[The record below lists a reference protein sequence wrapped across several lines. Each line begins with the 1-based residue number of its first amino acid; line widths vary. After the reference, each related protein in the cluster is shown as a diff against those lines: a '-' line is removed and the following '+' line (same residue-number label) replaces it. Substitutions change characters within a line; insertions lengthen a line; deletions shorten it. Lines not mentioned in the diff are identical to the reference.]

1 MAQPLLSGKVL
12 SEDGR
17 SVSFASVKWKIQADA
32 IVQAYAIADEKGNY
46 ELTLPAGLT
55 GFVEVSAIGYK
66 TIVLHLAE
74 MKASSGQL
82 TITLPVQTAEL
93 KTVTVRN
100 KPSVRVSGDTT
111 AYLVDKFKRGN
122 ESNVNELLANI
133 PGFTVGRSG
142 IITYNGKV
150 IDRVII
156 NGDDLTGKNYRY
168 LTRNLDP
175 AGIEEMQVIRNYSD
189 PTSITA
195 SLTSGNEQALNIV
208 YKRGWLHRIFG
219 VADAAAGLP
228 ATAYNGGVQALG
240 LFNKVKGLF
249 IQRANNIGQTT
260 LNPGASM
267 LPEDL
272 QIDPVFDIPAV
283 QYKPLTSITDINT
296 GMQDVTALTEN
307 NTASS
312 MLTFLIKPVKTLSLR
327 GRLDFSYDR
336 YRQFMNNT
344 VTYVTAS
351 PPIDIVQQNDIKR
364 RLQTLKGTL
373 LMNYYLPKGRDQ
385 LLLLLKGAAENN
397 KSTSGNIIAEDEK
410 LENLSEED
418 KQTGIRLIYNH
429 LFRKQ
434 ASFSSQVSY
443 MEGRL
448 PLTYRISPAA
458 FNSFFMPADPFSD
471 LNQQSRQY
479 YQNFSGQLAALKKY
493 ERHTLSCTLSTSLK
507 KEELSNAI
515 SHTTPTH
522 EDFISSDSVNSLGN
536 KLTTVSNTL
545 QDTWFFNKNAA
556 ATISATLFYYENN
569 LSNHTGVANSHSI
582 NGMRLLPAFS
592 LNYKLGRYSQLNFAL
607 NQDNRF
613 AESSVLGQGYVI
625 RNLYTVSRNLNLLQ
639 QRLSRSANLSFV
651 SNNIAD
657 RKRLFYSFLSFSQ
670 MPLFYIPKV
679 QAHPDF
685 TFMEYVPSQKTTRML
700 ILRVSGQ
707 KLSKNFRQK
716 IAPGISIIQGHNYRV
731 ENDMEKKTKFL
742 QVQGNI
748 GFDKEV
754 GRIQLRTSL
763 EYNIFYQTFVRST
776 YNQYWTASLYANWKL
791 TDNFFLD
798 GRATYFIVKPY
809 HQPAADFANT
819 EAGILIQTKNNK
831 WNFGLRGT
839 NLNNQTNY
847 TTAVFSPI
855 STSLTSYLLFPRIV
869 LVSVKYKF

>member
-17 SVSFASVKWKIQADA
+17 PVSFASVKWKIQADA

-208 YKRGWLHRIFG
+208 YKGGWLHRIFG

-479 YQNFSGQLAALKKY
+479 YQNFSGQLAALK
-493 ERHTLSCTLSTSLK
+493 
-507 KEELSNAI
+507 NM
-515 SHTTPTH
+515 
-522 EDFISSDSVNSLGN
+522 
-536 KLTTVSNTL
+536 
-545 QDTWFFNKNAA
+545 
-556 ATISATLFYYENN
+556 
-569 LSNHTGVANSHSI
+569 
-582 NGMRLLPAFS
+582 NGIPFPVP
-592 LNYKLGRYSQLNFAL
+592 Y
-607 NQDNRF
+607 
-613 AESSVLGQGYVI
+613 
-625 RNLYTVSRNLNLLQ
+625 
-639 QRLSRSANLSFV
+639 
-651 SNNIAD
+651 
-657 RKRLFYSFLSFSQ
+657 
-670 MPLFYIPKV
+670 PL
-679 QAHPDF
+679 
-685 TFMEYVPSQKTTRML
+685 R
-700 ILRVSGQ
+700 
-707 KLSKNFRQK
+707 
-716 IAPGISIIQGHNYRV
+716 
-731 ENDMEKKTKFL
+731 
-742 QVQGNI
+742 
-748 GFDKEV
+748 
-754 GRIQLRTSL
+754 
-763 EYNIFYQTFVRST
+763 
-776 YNQYWTASLYANWKL
+776 
-791 TDNFFLD
+791 
-798 GRATYFIVKPY
+798 
-809 HQPAADFANT
+809 
-819 EAGILIQTKNNK
+819 
-831 WNFGLRGT
+831 
-839 NLNNQTNY
+839 
-847 TTAVFSPI
+847 
-855 STSLTSYLLFPRIV
+855 
-869 LVSVKYKF
+869 